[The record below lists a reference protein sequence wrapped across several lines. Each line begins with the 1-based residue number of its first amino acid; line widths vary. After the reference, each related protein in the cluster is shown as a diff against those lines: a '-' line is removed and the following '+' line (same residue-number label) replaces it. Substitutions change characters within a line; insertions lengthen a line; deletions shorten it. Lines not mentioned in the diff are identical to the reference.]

1 MTGTCRRETGNMIDG
16 NNHPPVNI
24 PGDGDLMV
32 RFNTSMGV
40 IEAKLY
46 ENRAPNTV
54 ANFVGLVT
62 GTKDNIN
69 PNTDQPGA
77 GPYYDGTILH
87 RVIPNFMIQAGD
99 PTGTGRGGP
108 GYRFSDEFHAELK
121 HSRPGIL
128 SMANAGPNSNGSQF
142 FITEAPTPHLDNRHS
157 VFGEVTSG
165 LDLIG
170 QIAGVPTGPG
180 DKPLTDVVLT
190 TVEIYRAK

>member
-1 MTGTCRRETGNMIDG
+1 MIDG
-16 NNHPPVNI
+16 NNHPPIDI

-32 RFNTSMGV
+32 RFNTSMGT

-54 ANFVGLVT
+54 ANFVGLAT
-62 GTKDNIN
+62 GTKQNTN
-69 PNTDQPGA
+69 PNTGQPGA

-108 GYRFSDEFHAELK
+108 GYRFNDEFHAELK
-121 HSRPGIL
+121 HNRPGIL
-128 SMANAGPNSNGSQF
+128 SMANAGPNTNGSQF
-142 FITEAPTPHLDNRHS
+142 FITEVPTPHLDNRHS

-165 LDLIG
+165 LELIG
-170 QIAGVPTGPG
+170 QIARVPTGPG
-180 DKPLTDVVLT
+180 DKPRTDVVMNS
-190 TVEIYRAK
+190 VEIYRA